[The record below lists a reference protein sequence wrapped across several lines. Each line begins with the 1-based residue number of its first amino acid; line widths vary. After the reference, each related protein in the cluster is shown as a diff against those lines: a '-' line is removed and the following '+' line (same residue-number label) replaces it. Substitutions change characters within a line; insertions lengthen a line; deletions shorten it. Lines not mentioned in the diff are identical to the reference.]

1 MPHRFRAINYRVFA
15 TLLVV
20 GVPVLLIG
28 SYFVIERGRKE
39 LRDAFGRSLAQRAEQ
54 SAAAIDAYVYRRI
67 VDVSLLARV
76 PDVRAAAM
84 RVRRP
89 MNSAEMA
96 DLDRRFSALDLK
108 APMVVEVLGNAASRY
123 FTDIT
128 RGDPIYR
135 ELLLTDRDGR
145 LVAAS
150 NLTSDYDQSDED
162 WWKRVMSGAGQGEA
176 TVSDVRW
183 DDSART
189 YAMEI
194 AVPVP
199 GEDGRAAGV
208 LKAVADIREMLASV
222 AGIDTGNGGDAMV
235 VRRNGSVVFS
245 RGAVDPRARFFAE
258 AGLRQRLEA
267 PERADG
273 PSRFA
278 FSAQT
283 VDGDQQVIGVATC
296 QLSATYPHLPW
307 AVVTWEAE
315 DRALAPVNS
324 LFRSLL
330 LVLAATLLSLLAF
343 AVWFSMKLAAR
354 PIENEMELVPHPH
367 IARVAEEETV

>member
-20 GVPVLLIG
+20 GIPVLLIG
-28 SYFVIERGRKE
+28 SFFVIERGRAQ
-39 LRDAFGRSLAQRAEQ
+39 LREAFGLGLAQRAEQ

-76 PDVRAAAM
+76 PDVRATASRPRRAM
-84 RVRRP
+84 
-89 MNSAEMA
+89 SATEIA

-128 RGDPIYR
+128 REDPIYR
-135 ELLLTDRDGR
+135 EVLLTDRDGR

-150 NLTSDYDQSDED
+150 NLTSDYDQSDEE
-162 WWKRVMSGAGQGEA
+162 WWKRVMSGTGSGEA

-183 DDSART
+183 DESART

-199 GEDGRAAGV
+199 GDDGRPSGV

-222 AGIDTGNGGDAMV
+222 AGIDLGSGGDAMV

-258 AGLRQRLEA
+258 PGLRAGLEA
-267 PERADG
+267 LGQANG
-273 PSRFA
+273 PQRFA
-278 FSAQT
+278 FSAPT
-283 VDGDQQVIGVATC
+283 RDGENQ
-296 QLSATYPHLPW
+296 
-307 AVVTWEAE
+307 
-315 DRALAPVNS
+315 
-324 LFRSLL
+324 L
-330 LVLAATLLSLLAF
+330 LVE
-343 AVWFSMKLAAR
+343 
-354 PIENEMELVPHPH
+354 IG
-367 IARVAEEETV
+367 

>member
-1 MPHRFRAINYRVFA
+1 MPHRLRAINYRVFA

-20 GVPVLLIG
+20 GLPVLLFG
-28 SYFVIERGRKE
+28 SYLVIERGRGE
-39 LRDAFGRSLAQRAEQ
+39 LRDAFGRTLAQRAEH

-76 PDVRAAAM
+76 PDVRAAAA
-84 RVRRP
+84 RPRRA
-89 MNSAEMA
+89 MAAGELAE
-96 DLDRRFSALDLK
+96 LDRRFSGIDLK
-108 APMVVEVLGNAASRY
+108 APMVAEVLGNAASRY

-150 NLTSDYDQSDED
+150 NLTSDYNQSDED
-162 WWKRVMSGAGQGEA
+162 WWKRVMSGAGDGEA

-199 GEDGRAAGV
+199 GDDGRAVGV

-222 AGIDTGNGGDAMV
+222 AGIDMGNGGAAMV

-258 AGLRQRLEA
+258 AGLRQRLA
-267 PERADG
+267 ALGRPTARHG
-273 PSRFA
+273 LPSARRRWK
-278 FSAQT
+278 
-283 VDGDQQVIGVATC
+283 AT
-296 QLSATYPHLPW
+296 
-307 AVVTWEAE
+307 
-315 DRALAPVNS
+315 R
-324 LFRSLL
+324 R
-330 LVLAATLLSLLAF
+330 
-343 AVWFSMKLAAR
+343 
-354 PIENEMELVPHPH
+354 
-367 IARVAEEETV
+367 

>member
-1 MPHRFRAINYRVFA
+1 MPHRFRAINYRALA

-20 GVPVLLIG
+20 GLPVLLLG
-28 SYFVIERGRKE
+28 AYVVIERGRTE
-39 LRDAFGRSLAQRAEQ
+39 LRQTIGVTLAQRAEQ

-76 PDVRAAAM
+76 PDVRAEAA
-84 RVRRP
+84 RVRP
-89 MNSAEMA
+89 ASPPAVLA
-96 DLDRRFSALDLK
+96 DIDRRFAALDLK
-108 APMVVEVLGNAASRY
+108 APVVVEVLGNSASRY

-128 RGDPIYR
+128 RGDPVYR

-150 NLTSDYDQSDED
+150 NLTSDYNQADED
-162 WWKRVMSGAGQGEA
+162 WWTRVMSGGAEGEA

-199 GEDGRAAGV
+199 GDDGRAVGV

-222 AGIDTGNGGDAMV
+222 AGIDLGSGGDTMV
-235 VRRNGSVVFS
+235 VRTNGSVVFS

-258 AGLRQRLEA
+258 AGLRQRFS
-267 PERADG
+267 ERGQGDG

-278 FSAQT
+278 FSAPSG
-283 VDGDQQVIGVATC
+283 DGEPQLIGVATC

-307 AVVTWEAE
+307 AVVAWEAE
-315 DRALAPVNS
+315 SLALAPVNS
-324 LFRSLL
+324 LFLSLAV
-330 LVLAATLLSLLAF
+330 VLGVTLLSVLAF
-343 AVWFSMKLAAR
+343 ALWFSTKLA
-354 PIENEMELVPHPH
+354 PQPLETEMELVPHPH
-367 IARVAEEETV
+367 IARVAEEDTA